1 MLSRSP
7 LVRAYIGLGSNLF
20 SPLKQVRQAIAEL
33 AQLPESR
40 LCAASPIYCSRP
52 MGPADQPDFINAVVA
67 IDTSLGPLVLLD
79 GLQAIENSHHRKRGA
94 VQWGPRTLDLDLLL
108 YGNTRIDESRL
119 TVPHPGM
126 HEFYPRG
133 KSPAH
138 PSTAPH
144 RWWSCRCREMDQ
156 VQCRLDGMMP
166 DDPLWKVSAAVT

>member
-1 MLSRSP
+1 
-7 LVRAYIGLGSNLF
+7 
-20 SPLKQVRQAIAEL
+20 
-33 AQLPESR
+33 
-40 LCAASPIYCSRP
+40 

-126 HEFYPRG
+126 HERSFVLRPL
-133 KSPAH
+133 ADIA
-138 PSTAPH
+138 PSLVLP
-144 RWWSCRCREMDQ
+144 
-156 VQCRLDGMMP
+156 DGRSLQSLSDALS
-166 DDPLWKVSAAVT
+166 DD